1 MKWKFNFRFLPVLII
16 MAFVVSSC
24 GVKKMITDYEKVNY
38 DVTPEVLKVQ
48 GDNVEFTIK
57 GTYPPKYFKKRA
69 IVEMQPVL
77 VYNDGKDR
85 LELDPVIHVGEAASK
100 KLNKDEAANVKF
112 NMAGLDPEFSSHQK
126 KDVLANAISF
136 NNGGS
141 FTYKSSIP
149 FKPEMA
155 ESELMMESRV
165 SGKNKV
171 VSQDI
176 ESVQVDVN
184 APVPMG
190 SGKIAD
196 GMITTGK
203 LIETADNLKNFRWDI
218 DENGLPK
225 NMNEWSREVRNKME
239 TNRMLYS
246 NDLSSRLALSE
257 LLLANSG
264 YEKQTIISKDASI
277 YYAKN
282 LHSLN
287 WNLPENIS
295 NDVKQQIEGLK
306 TFIGQGWQLKD
317 IVIDGWASP
326 EGEESFNDGL
336 SERRANTA
344 KNLLV
349 DEIKKMSRQKNTKVT
364 IKNPETEIDFRI
376 TAHGPD
382 WNGFL
387 VNVEDSKLGDKR
399 SIMNVIKSS
408 GQAKREQE
416 IRNMILIYSE
426 MEEDILPPLRRAE
439 IKVNAFEPKKSDEEI
454 ARLSTTNPGEL
465 DVKEL
470 LYSATLTQ
478 NLKTQLNIYKS
489 VTRFYPN
496 DWRGFN
502 NAAFTELRLG
512 NVNEAGTMLEKA
524 KAIDPVNGV
533 VLNNLGIMA
542 SLQRDYEK
550 AESYFKKSQ
559 ERGVSQEYNLGVL
572 MIPEGDYQKSLD
584 FLKGKNC
591 DYNVGLAQLLSGDP
605 NGAAKNL
612 ECAPKTAAS
621 YYLLAIVGAR
631 TNNTVMMYNNLQKA
645 IDENPAYKETA
656 RKDREFINYFEND
669 DFKQLVN

>member
-1 MKWKFNFRFLPVLII
+1 MKWKLSMKFFSVLII
-16 MAFVVSSC
+16 MAFIMSSC
-24 GVKKMITDYEKVNY
+24 GVKKMITDYEKVDY
-38 DVTPEVLKVQ
+38 QVTPEVLKVQ
-48 GDNVEFTIK
+48 GDDVEFTIK

-69 IVEMQPVL
+69 VVEMQPVL
-77 VYNDGKDR
+77 VFNDGKER
-85 LELDPVIHVGEAASK
+85 VELDPMIHVGEKASK
-100 KLNKDEAANVKF
+100 KLNKDEASNVKF
-112 NMAGLDPEFSSHQK
+112 EMAGLDPEFSAQLK

-136 NNGGS
+136 KNGGS
-141 FTYKSSIP
+141 FTFQSSVP

-155 ESELMMESRV
+155 ESELIMEARV

-176 ESVQVDVN
+176 ENVAVN
-184 APVPMG
+184 VNTPVPMG

-196 GMITTGK
+196 GIITTGK
-203 LIETADNLKNFRWDI
+203 MIESAENLKDFRWDV
-218 DENGLPK
+218 DENGMPANLD
-225 NMNEWSREVRNKME
+225 EWSRDVRN
-239 TNRMLYS
+239 TVASNRMLYS
-246 NDLSSRLALSE
+246 NDISNRLAFGE
-257 LLLANSG
+257 MLLANSG
-264 YEKQTIISKDASI
+264 YEKQTIVSKEANI
-277 YYAKN
+277 YFAKN
-282 LHSLN
+282 LSNLN
-287 WNLPENIS
+287 WNLKENKN
-295 NDVKQQIEGLK
+295 NDAKQQIEGLK
-306 TFIGQGWQLKD
+306 SFIGQGWELKD

-336 SERRANTA
+336 SEKRANTA
-344 KNLLV
+344 KKLMV
-349 DEIKKMSRQKNTKVT
+349 DEIKKMSREKNTKVT
-364 IKNPETEIDFRI
+364 IKNPEAEIDFRL

-387 VNVEDSKLGDKR
+387 VKVEDSRLSDKR
-399 SIMNVIKSS
+399 SIINVIKSA
-408 GQAKREQE
+408 GQDKREQE

-426 MEEDILPPLRRAE
+426 MEEDILPPLRRSE
-439 IKVNAFEPKKSDEEI
+439 IKVSAFEPKKSDEEI
-454 ARLSTTNPGEL
+454 ARLSTTNPAEL

-489 VTRFYPN
+489 VTRYYPN

-512 NVNEAGTMLEKA
+512 NVDQAGTMLEKA
-524 KAIDPVNGV
+524 KSIDPVNGII
-533 VLNNLGIMA
+533 LNNLGIMA
-542 SLQRDYEK
+542 SLQKDYEK
-550 AESYFKKSQ
+550 AESYFIKSQ

-572 MIPEGDYQKSLD
+572 MIPGGDYQKSLD
-584 FLKGKNC
+584 MLKGKNC

-656 RKDREFINYFEND
+656 KKDREFIKFYQTD
-669 DFKQLVN
+669 DFQQLVQ